1 MTFSL
6 IVPSTSETAITGFR
20 MGAKKTIYKQEWE
33 IRIVQKESTQAII
46 TKNGQALT
54 NEDAAKQKG
63 FIKFWNDF
71 IGFYNKTVNV

>member
-6 IVPSTSETAITGFR
+6 TVPSVAETSTTGFR

-33 IRIVQKESTQAII
+33 IRIFQKESTQAII

-54 NEDAAKQKG
+54 NEEAVNQKG
-63 FIKFWNDF
+63 FIKFWNEF
-71 IGFYNKTVNV
+71 ISFYNKTVSV

>member
-6 IVPSTSETAITGFR
+6 IVPSTAETSISGFR

-46 TKNGQALT
+46 AKNGQTLT
-54 NEDAAKQKG
+54 NEEAVKQKG
-63 FIKFWNDF
+63 FIKFWNEF
-71 IGFYNKTVNV
+71 IKFYNQTVGV